1 MLEKDKKGNIAAR
14 TAHSLNEVPFIIY
27 SKDAYEVKDGSFGL
41 ANVAPTVAKIF
52 GIEPYASWEESII
65 K

>member
-1 MLEKDKKGNIAAR
+1 MLQKNKKNYRIFSGDDDD
-14 TAHSLNEVPFIIY
+14 EVE
-27 SKDAYEVKDGSFGL
+27 YEIDGEVVGGL
-41 ANVAPTVAKIF
+41 ANVAPTVATIF